1 MCQTIKN
8 GEFVSKQ
15 INIMRHDFQSL
26 LSTYPLNVPW
36 ITVKL
41 TCWNLDHLHLAY
53 ILYLGWQLWGP
64 SNHLESETNSLAL
77 VFNKSIWSLLS
88 LFTHH
93 NLQYVL
99 FKQLVHQVMTQ
110 CSGSSKSETLE
121 HTSIKRS
128 HGSQT
133 VDDNLND
140 DRKPGKLFPKQPKE
154 VHLRVL
160 KR

>member
-1 MCQTIKN
+1 
-8 GEFVSKQ
+8 
-15 INIMRHDFQSL
+15 
-26 LSTYPLNVPW
+26 
-36 ITVKL
+36 
-41 TCWNLDHLHLAY
+41 
-53 ILYLGWQLWGP
+53 
-64 SNHLESETNSLAL
+64 LESETNSLAL

-93 NLQYVL
+93 NLHYVL

-110 CSGSSKSETLE
+110 CSGSSKRETLE

-140 DRKPGKLFPKQPKE
+140 DSKTWEAFSKATKRSTPEGTEKVKYERKKE
-154 VHLRVL
+154 HGGGAKEEGNAL
-160 KR
+160 KK

>member
-1 MCQTIKN
+1 
-8 GEFVSKQ
+8 
-15 INIMRHDFQSL
+15 
-26 LSTYPLNVPW
+26 
-36 ITVKL
+36 
-41 TCWNLDHLHLAY
+41 
-53 ILYLGWQLWGP
+53 
-64 SNHLESETNSLAL
+64 

-110 CSGSSKSETLE
+110 RSRSSKSEALE
-121 HTSIKRS
+121 DTSIKRS

-154 VHLRVL
+154 VPSGVL